1 MGPFA
6 SQDLD
11 FSINPGDPDIHIF
24 TGINGTGKTTILHA
38 IAAMFDHFEGPEL
51 HKECLTNNFYK
62 RLRSFFEIE
71 GGNFD
76 PRSSFGA
83 LEGKS
88 HGSVLKFEFYG
99 CARCRNLHLR
109 REAFAELP
117 LDHPERRLDSHLQ
130 QLQYA
135 KTINGGLTNPLHFA
149 AFSYSSHRLVESSSI
164 MLGNEHHFNPLK
176 DALSFVKKSDP
187 NVNIS
192 NWIVSRHASA
202 AVAESGGDELG
213 ANRIRQA
220 LDRLLESIGSL
231 TDNEFKFSIQTN
243 PWKVVAENFGKEVE
257 FDVLPEGLRSILSW
271 MGDLLMRL
279 DYIPWV
285 DKTLPVNEQH
295 IILLLDEIEVH
306 LHPRWQYQILRL
318 VREIFPNAQIFL
330 TTHSPFILNS
340 IDGARIYKLK
350 TEKGAASLD
359 GVMISETGN
368 SYSYVLEN
376 ILETHNIFGFE
387 TMEKLKRFNKLDKEI
402 AKSDFSNEKEFRKL
416 ISELYDD
423 GEEVM
428 DMISSKLA
436 RLKRITGKD
445 YFHGANQEKAAV

>member
-6 SQDLD
+6 SQDFD
-11 FSINPGDPDIHIF
+11 FSINSGDPDIHIF

-38 IAAMFDHFEGPEL
+38 IAAMFDHFEGPAL

-71 GGNFD
+71 SGHFD
-76 PRSSFGA
+76 PRSSVGT

-88 HGSVLKFEFYG
+88 HGSNVRMEFYG
-99 CARCRNLHLR
+99 CARCHNLHLR

-117 LDHPERRLDSHLQ
+117 ADHPERRLDSLLQ
-130 QLQYA
+130 QVQNA
-135 KTINGGLTNPLHFA
+135 KTIKGVLTNPIHFA
-149 AFSYSSHRLVESSSI
+149 AFGYSGHRHIESSPI
-164 MLGNEHHFNPLK
+164 RIGNESDFNPLK
-176 DALSFVKKSDP
+176 EALSFNGKLDSSS
-187 NVNIS
+187 NVS
-192 NWIVSRHASA
+192 NWIASRSASA
-202 AVAESGGDELG
+202 AVEEMNGNPIGSKRTKEAVDTL
-213 ANRIRQA
+213 IR
-220 LDRLLESIGSL
+220 SIESL
-231 TDNEFKFSIQTN
+231 TDNEYKFSIQTN
-243 PWKVVAENFGKEVE
+243 PWKVAIRYFDQEVE
-257 FDVLPEGLRSILSW
+257 FDVLPDGLRSILSW

-279 DYIPWV
+279 DNIPWAE
-285 DKTLPVNEQH
+285 KAIPVNHQP

-306 LHPRWQYQILRL
+306 LHPKWQYQILPLTRK
-318 VREIFPNAQIFL
+318 IFPNAQIFL

-340 IDGARIYKLK
+340 IDNAKIYRLK
-350 TEKGAASLD
+350 TDHGQASLEN
-359 GVMISETGN
+359 VVLSETGN

-387 TMEKLKRFNKLDKEI
+387 TMEKLKRFNELDKEI